1 MTGSL
6 FIITAASGTGKTSLV
21 KQLLAT
27 TNDLTVSIS
36 HTTRKPR
43 PGEIDGHHY
52 HFTAVDDFVTAIG
65 EGKFLEHAEVFGN
78 YYGTSEQSVRAQ
90 LEAGVDVILEIDW
103 QGALQVKKIFTEAIM
118 VFILPP
124 SLATLRQRLS
134 TRAQDSTEV
143 IEQRLAGA
151 VTEMAQYVH
160 FDYVIINDNFEVALA
175 ELKAIII
182 ADRQTIER
190 QQQRYQR
197 TISTL
202 LAVQTAFN

>member
-36 HTTRKPR
+36 HTTRAPR

-52 HFTAVDDFVTAIG
+52 HFIDKEVFVSAIG

-78 YYGTSEQSVRAQ
+78 YYGTAEASVRAQ
-90 LEAGVDVILEIDW
+90 LEAGIDVILEIDW
-103 QGALQVKKIFTEAIM
+103 QGALQVKKIFTDATMI
-118 VFILPP
+118 FILPP
-124 SLATLRQRLS
+124 SLSTLRQRLAG
-134 TRAQDSTEV
+134 RAQDSAEV

-160 FDYVIINDNFEVALA
+160 FDYVIINDNFEVALT
-175 ELKAIII
+175 ELKAIIV
-182 ADRQTIER
+182 ADRQTLSR
-190 QQQRYQR
+190 QQRHHR
-197 TISTL
+197 RIIDAL
-202 LAVQTAFN
+202 LANESEE